1 MIRLL
6 IIDDS
11 IFMRR
16 KLTEV
21 FAGAPNFQV
30 VGAARDGA
38 EGLRMAKELRPD
50 LITLDLEMPVMDGLT
65 VLPRILMEA
74 PCRVVML
81 GSPTKRS
88 PDVMLE
94 CLNLGAVDAI
104 TKPSGEV
111 SLDIGNY
118 SQDLID
124 RLRSAAEARRPTRRF
139 KATRRPPAAAPGRDD
154 PARIILAIGASTGG
168 PKAVSEVISELPA
181 GLPCAIVV
189 VQHMPPNFT
198 ASFAAR
204 LSQAGAYP
212 FHESGA
218 GETLLVGHGYVA
230 AGSRHAGLA
239 PRSGGGF
246 QFRTLLQPADHP
258 HKPSVDVFFHACAE
272 VVGALTVAAL
282 LTGMGDDGA
291 AGMKAIRDAG
301 GPTVAED
308 ESTCVVF
315 GMPARAI
322 EMGGAAHV
330 LPLPRIAHHL
340 ARCVQEC
347 AGRRAQT

>member
-11 IFMRR
+11 TFMRR

-21 FAGAPNFQV
+21 FAGAGDIEV

-38 EGLRMAKELRPD
+38 EGLRLAKELRPD

-74 PCRVVML
+74 PCRVVIL

-124 RLRSAAEARRPTRRF
+124 RLRSAAVARRPTRRF
-139 KATRRPPAAAPGRDD
+139 KASRRPVAAATGREE
-154 PARIILAIGASTGG
+154 PAKIVLAIGASTGG
-168 PKAVSEVISELPA
+168 PKAVSEVVSDLPA

-198 ASFAAR
+198 ASFASR

-212 FHESGA
+212 FVESSA
-218 GETLLVGHGYVA
+218 GETLLAGHGYVA
-230 AGSRHAGLA
+230 TGGRHAGLA
-239 PRSGGGF
+239 PHTGGGF
-246 QFRTLLQPADHP
+246 QFRTLMQPADHP
-258 HKPSVDVFFHACAE
+258 HKPSVDVFFQACAQ
-272 VVGALTVAAL
+272 VVGAFTVAAL

-291 AGMKAIRDAG
+291 AGMRAIRDVG
-301 GPTVAED
+301 GATVAED

-322 EMGGAAHV
+322 ELGGAAHV
-330 LPLPRIAHHL
+330 LPLPRIANHL
-340 ARCVQEC
+340 ARCVHEC
-347 AGRRAQT
+347 AGRRAQA